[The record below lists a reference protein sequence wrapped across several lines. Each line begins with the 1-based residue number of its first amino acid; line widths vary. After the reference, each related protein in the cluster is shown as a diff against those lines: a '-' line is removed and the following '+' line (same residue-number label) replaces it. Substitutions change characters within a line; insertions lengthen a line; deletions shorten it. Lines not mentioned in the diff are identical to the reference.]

1 MNIDRRKLLIG
12 FILVDAVVVSL
23 ILLYVLN
30 RPNAGVA
37 NTASGERVRI
47 QLNWVPEPEFGGFYA
62 ALQDGLYAQEGIDVE
77 IIKGAAGTPAP
88 QMASSGQVEC
98 AIASA
103 DQMLTL
109 NEKGGDLTAVFSVFE
124 TSPMG
129 IMVKADAP
137 WTSLEE
143 LWKSDATVAVEAG
156 LPYLKYLS
164 KKIPDSKVRIVPTGA
179 GLAGFERGAVQGQQC
194 FVTAEPVQME
204 LKKVPVRVF
213 SLAASGYDPY
223 AVLVVTKASWLAEHR
238 EVAAKLVRALREGWT
253 RYLADPAKYNVA
265 IAKLNPAMS
274 VEAMNIAA
282 EKQRDLVAPPGTGA
296 HEIGSMSSE
305 RWTTLA
311 TQLQELG
318 TISKQPASIDAVFWN
333 APK

>member
-12 FILVDAVVVSL
+12 FVIVDALVVTLVL
-23 ILLYVLN
+23 AYMLN
-30 RPNAGVA
+30 RPKEGVSDSAGL
-37 NTASGERVRI
+37 EKVRL

-62 ALQDGLYAQEGIDVE
+62 ALQDGLYAKEGLDVE
-77 IIKGAAGTPAP
+77 IIKGGAGTPAP
-88 QMASSGQVEC
+88 QMASSGQVEY

-109 NEKGGDLTAVFSVFE
+109 NEKGGDLTAVFSVFD

-137 WTSLEE
+137 WNSLEE
-143 LWKSDATVAVEAG
+143 LWASEATVAVEAG
-156 LPYLKYLS
+156 LPYLKYLG
-164 KKIPDSKVRIVPTGA
+164 KKIANSKVRIVPTGA
-179 GLAGFERGAVQGQQC
+179 GLAAFERGAVQGQQC
-194 FVTAEPVQME
+194 FITAEPVQME
-204 LKKVPVRVF
+204 LKNIPVRVF

-223 AVLVVTKASWLAEHR
+223 AVLVVTKSSWLAEHR
-238 EVAAKLVRALREGWT
+238 EAATKLVRALREGWT

-274 VEAMNIAA
+274 VEAMDIAA
-282 EKQRDLVAPPGTGA
+282 KKQRDLVAPSGTGA
-296 HEIGSMSSE
+296 HEVGSMSSE
-305 RWTTLA
+305 RWSTLA
-311 TQLQELG
+311 AQLQELG
-318 TISKQPASIDAVFWN
+318 MISKQPVSIDAVFWN

>member
-62 ALQDGLYAQEGIDVE
+62 ALQDGLYAQEGIEVE

-88 QMASSGQVEC
+88 QMASSGQVEF

-164 KKIPDSKVRIVPTGA
+164 KKVPDSKVRIVPTGA

-204 LKKVPVRVF
+204 LK
-213 SLAASGYDPY
+213 
-223 AVLVVTKASWLAEHR
+223 
-238 EVAAKLVRALREGWT
+238 
-253 RYLADPAKYNVA
+253 
-265 IAKLNPAMS
+265 
-274 VEAMNIAA
+274 
-282 EKQRDLVAPPGTGA
+282 
-296 HEIGSMSSE
+296 
-305 RWTTLA
+305 
-311 TQLQELG
+311 
-318 TISKQPASIDAVFWN
+318 
-333 APK
+333 

>member
-1 MNIDRRKLLIG
+1 
-12 FILVDAVVVSL
+12 
-23 ILLYVLN
+23 
-30 RPNAGVA
+30 VA

-62 ALQDGLYAQEGIDVE
+62 ALQDGLFAQEGLEVE

-109 NEKGGDLTAVFSVFE
+109 NEKGGDLTALFSVFE

-223 AVLVVTKASWLAEHR
+223 AVLVVTKTSWLAEHR
-238 EVAAKLVRALREGWT
+238 EAATKLVRALREGWT
-253 RYLADPAKYNVA
+253 RYLADPAKYNVE
-265 IAKLNPAMS
+265 ISKLNPAMS

-282 EKQRDLVAPPGTGA
+282 EKQRELVAPTGA
-296 HEIGSMSSE
+296 GARTIGSMTSE
-305 RWTTLA
+305 RWTTLSA
-311 TQLQELG
+311 QLQELG